1 MQKVKISKRVGRQL
15 YRSSPT
21 ILTVVASI
29 GVVTTTITAVRAT
42 PKAIKMLKE
51 AESEKGENLT
61 KLEIIRAAGPT
72 YIPSVLLG
80 VSTIACIFGANTLN
94 QKKQASLMSAYA
106 MLNESY
112 KQYRKAAKTVY
123 GEDADDKIHA
133 EMAKDA
139 LVSTYDWGYQVYNMD
154 MDSDSERLLFYDL
167 ASKKYFR
174 TTMAAVLN
182 AQYHVNRNLSIRG
195 DCSLNEYLSFLG
207 LDEVEGGDTI
217 GWDICYMIERSYER
231 WAVDEILLTIM
242 DHPLTEADFVI
253 EGFILKME
261 FFLHMSGNQAN
272 NLIFQVAENTAEAL
286 LGLIL

>member
-1 MQKVKISKRVGRQL
+1 MQKVKILKRVGRQL

-29 GVVTTTITAVRAT
+29 GVIATTITAVQAT
-42 PKAIKMLKE
+42 PKAIKLLKE
-51 AESEKGENLT
+51 
-61 KLEIIRAAGPT
+61 AGPT

-80 VSTIACIFGANTLN
+80 VSTIACIFGANALN
-94 QKKQASLMSAYA
+94 QKKQASLMSAYV

-112 KQYRKAAKTVY
+112 KQYRKSAKTVY

-139 LVSTYDWGYQVYNMD
+139 MVSSYDWGYQVYNMD
-154 MDSDSERLLFYDL
+154 MDSESERLLFYDL

-182 AQYHVNRNLSIRG
+182 AQYHVNRNLSIKG

-207 LDEVEGGDTI
+207 VEGIDGGDEL
-217 GWDICYMIERSYER
+217 GWDISYMVEEMDCYWLDFDNYKSTLEDSLECIIIDTM
-231 WAVDEILLTIM
+231 AVNKFE
-242 DHPLTEADFVI
+242 
-253 EGFILKME
+253 
-261 FFLHMSGNQAN
+261 
-272 NLIFQVAENTAEAL
+272 
-286 LGLIL
+286 